1 MAFLRIQVPRTTRH
15 VHILHPGL
23 LASHMFICGGTVYY
37 YVSTGQILLE
47 LYQNILPSTSEEE
60 DMVLL

>member
-1 MAFLRIQVPRTTRH
+1 MALLRIQVPRTTRH

-23 LASHMFICGGTVYY
+23 LAAHVFICGGTVYY
-37 YVSTGQILLE
+37 SLSIGQILLE
-47 LYQNILPSTSEEE
+47 LYQNILPSTSEKE